1 MQKIQP
7 IKQANGTGNHIDKA
21 LAFMESLEKLGN
33 QLKAAEEHQKQL
45 IARMLDLKKENLTD
59 GEEYAELSQKSKSLQ
74 DIIDKWR
81 PIYLERMEMVK
92 SVSIQ
97 KRKRNNKNKYRN
109 GNKQQNK
116 FIVVSYALYDV
127 TNGDNG
133 EEMLIERT
141 TDERPFIFISGMG
154 VTLPAFEEKVV
165 NLAKG
170 EEFDFQLDPE
180 QAYGQHYDERVL
192 ELDKQILPSTAS
204 LMHSTYR

>member
-109 GNKQQNK
+109 GNKQQK
-116 FIVVSYALYDV
+116 QVYCSFI
-127 TNGDNG
+127 
-133 EEMLIERT
+133 RT
-141 TDERPFIFISGMG
+141 
-154 VTLPAFEEKVV
+154 V
-165 NLAKG
+165 
-170 EEFDFQLDPE
+170 
-180 QAYGQHYDERVL
+180 
-192 ELDKQILPSTAS
+192 
-204 LMHSTYR
+204 

>member
-1 MQKIQP
+1 MVQE
-7 IKQANGTGNHIDKA
+7 NHIDKA

-165 NLAKG
+165 DLAKG

>member
-1 MQKIQP
+1 MVQE
-7 IKQANGTGNHIDKA
+7 NHIDKA

>member
-1 MQKIQP
+1 MVQE
-7 IKQANGTGNHIDKA
+7 NHIDKA

-97 KRKRNNKNKYRN
+97 KKKRNNKNKYRN
-109 GNKQQNK
+109 GNKQQK
-116 FIVVSYALYDV
+116 QVYCSFI
-127 TNGDNG
+127 
-133 EEMLIERT
+133 RT
-141 TDERPFIFISGMG
+141 
-154 VTLPAFEEKVV
+154 V
-165 NLAKG
+165 
-170 EEFDFQLDPE
+170 
-180 QAYGQHYDERVL
+180 
-192 ELDKQILPSTAS
+192 
-204 LMHSTYR
+204 